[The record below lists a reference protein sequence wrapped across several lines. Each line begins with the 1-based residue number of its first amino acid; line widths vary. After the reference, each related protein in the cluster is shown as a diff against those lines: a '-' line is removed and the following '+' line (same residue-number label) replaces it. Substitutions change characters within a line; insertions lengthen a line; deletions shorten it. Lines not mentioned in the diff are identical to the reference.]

1 MENISAVQLLHSVVI
16 NVVLVHAHEDNVD
29 CDTQSD
35 EQLHEGIKDNEGQ
48 DFRYFDPS
56 SAAVPDTE
64 NLAALLEVTLQ
75 NILQLR
81 TFIVIVQV
89 IVVIIIQHAC
99 LSLGY
104 SVDDLV
110 EDENILKHM

>member
-1 MENISAVQLLHSVVI
+1 MIINIVEEILVGSSHSVVI
-16 NVVLVHAHEDNVD
+16 NVVLVHAHEDNVHG
-29 CDTQSD
+29 DTESD
-35 EQLHEGIKDNEGQ
+35 EELHEGIKDNEGQ

-64 NLAALLEVTLQ
+64 NLAALKEVALQ

-81 TFIVIVQV
+81 AFIVIVQV

-99 LSLGY
+99 RSLGD
-104 SVDDLV
+104 SVNDLV
-110 EDENILKHM
+110 QD